1 MLISTLEAYF
11 QGKKELFGGLAMEG
25 LEKEWKQYPIL
36 HLDLNARKYDSEES
50 LDQELDKHLEQWE
63 KLYGSDYSD
72 RAPEERFYHIIRMAY
87 EHTGERV
94 VILVDEYDKPM
105 LQTINNPELQDKYRN
120 TLKPFYGVM
129 KSMDGYIKFA
139 LLTGVTK
146 FGKVSV
152 FSDLN
157 NLEDISWDRN
167 YFDICGISEQELP
180 DNFSDDIQALA
191 DANGQTFTQ
200 ACEQLKADYDG
211 YHFYPYSPGIYNP
224 FSLLNTFKK
233 RQYGRYW
240 FETGTPTYLVEL
252 LKQHKYDL
260 YKMAH
265 EKTTSDVLD
274 SIDASS
280 TNPIPVIYQ
289 SGYLTIKGFIPEP
302 RIYELGFPN
311 REVEEGFMK
320 FLLPYY
326 TPLQE
331 TEGGCSGNFLL
342 ADLFGVDF
350 TGEFTDTVSY
360 LRTEEGL
367 TACLNDRCPLAR
379 VRDAELLGTVTLP
392 DYPANDPERY
402 ASIHSNPPGVDTDFA
417 GLTLHRF
424 GRGQCVYLYGTL
436 LRHRNASQREFGER
450 LFRRFVPGALRSN
463 LPPSAEVTLLRAEN
477 GSLVV
482 AVVND
487 QEDPPNI
494 PLFDVEI
501 EIPCAPVKS
510 VRRVS
515 DGAAVPV
522 TMRNGGLLLTLERLD
537 DVEMFEIIHQ

>member
-1 MLISTLEAYF
+1 MTRRLTPFTNCIESLRPRLEARCGLYF
-11 QGKKELFGGLAMEG
+11 SMNSCVNPTLDGIPLKQLTEGSSNMGIRFNPLAEEVSATAELLTRMKIPHRILTDRTIDWSGLDTV
-25 LEKEWKQYPIL
+25 IVN
-36 HLDLNARKYDSEES
+36 NARYLS
-50 LDQELDKHLEQWE
+50 
-63 KLYGSDYSD
+63 
-72 RAPEERFYHIIRMAY
+72 PEECDRMREFVRNGGTLIA
-87 EHTGERV
+87 TG
-94 VILVDEYDKPM
+94 M
-105 LQTINNPELQDKYRN
+105 
-120 TLKPFYGVM
+120 
-129 KSMDGYIKFA
+129 
-139 LLTGVTK
+139 
-146 FGKVSV
+146 
-152 FSDLN
+152 
-157 NLEDISWDRN
+157 
-167 YFDICGISEQELP
+167 
-180 DNFSDDIQALA
+180 
-191 DANGQTFTQ
+191 
-200 ACEQLKADYDG
+200 
-211 YHFYPYSPGIYNP
+211 
-224 FSLLNTFKK
+224 
-233 RQYGRYW
+233 
-240 FETGTPTYLVEL
+240 
-252 LKQHKYDL
+252 
-260 YKMAH
+260 
-265 EKTTSDVLD
+265 TS
-274 SIDASS
+274 
-280 TNPIPVIYQ
+280 
-289 SGYLTIKGFIPEP
+289 
-302 RIYELGFPN
+302 
-311 REVEEGFMK
+311 
-320 FLLPYY
+320 
-326 TPLQE
+326 LQE

-463 LPPSAEVTLLRAEN
+463 LPPSAEVTRLRAEN